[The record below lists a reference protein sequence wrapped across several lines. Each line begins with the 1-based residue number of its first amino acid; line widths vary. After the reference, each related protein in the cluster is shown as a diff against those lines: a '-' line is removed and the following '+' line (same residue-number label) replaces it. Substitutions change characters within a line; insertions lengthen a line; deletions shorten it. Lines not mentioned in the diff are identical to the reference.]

1 MNRLDSTL
9 GPNSHRLIEIGLI
22 SAGPLTS
29 DEFADI
35 HKAGEWLLH
44 DLTTLYPSFEWRL
57 SKLHRPDIGEFSR
70 EESSH
75 LLLQAADERDVH
87 NWDFVLLVTS
97 DDLIPRYFSR
107 AMAALSRPLDA
118 AVISLCRLSNEIDH
132 GISTKPTIANTKSTK
147 TIRALRMK
155 ALMLHAMG
163 HWAGLSPGSKLESLM
178 HRPTETLELDAMT
191 VFSEAET
198 SRMNRFLTEVGDTR
212 LEEQVLGQSGAL
224 IFWVRALWINRQELK
239 EAVMAAKPWAF
250 PKHLSRLTAA
260 AVSTT
265 ALLMLTA
272 EAWDLALSQSIN
284 ALIIMFVITSIV
296 TTLFIADRHRLFFKK
311 RRSRTEQQVVSQVS
325 AILVVVFGLLTTWT
339 SLAMFSLAVSFV
351 LYPQALI
358 STWAASTEYDI
369 NSSNAKVVMSVFC
382 ASVGLLIG
390 SLGASFEEQ
399 HFFRHVIFVDEEI

>member
-1 MNRLDSTL
+1 MNVFD
-9 GPNSHRLIEIGLI
+9 GKNGADGQRLIEIGLI

-35 HKAGEWLLH
+35 RKAGGCLL
-44 DLTTLYPSFEWRL
+44 DELMVLYPSFNWRL
-57 SKLHRPDIGEFSR
+57 SALHRPDIGEFSR

-97 DDLIPRYFSR
+97 DDLIPRYFAR

-118 AVISLCRLSNEIDH
+118 AVISLCRLSNETDH
-132 GISTKPTIANTKSTK
+132 ERNTNDATMDMSSDP
-147 TIRALRMK
+147 IRASRIK

-163 HWAGLSPGSKLESLM
+163 HWAGLSQKDELESLM
-178 HRPTETLELDAMT
+178 HRPKEMLELDAMSM
-191 VFSEAET
+191 FSELET
-198 SRMNRFLTEVGDTR
+198 SRMNQFLTEVGDTR
-212 LEEQVLGQSGAL
+212 LEERALGQSGAL
-224 IFWVRALWINRQELK
+224 AFWVSALWINRQELK
-239 EAVMAAKPWAF
+239 EAVVAAKPWAF

-272 EAWDLALSQSIN
+272 EAWDLALSQSTH
-284 ALIIMFVITSIV
+284 ALVFMFVVTLIV
-296 TTLFIADRHRLFFKK
+296 TTLFIANRHRLFFNK

-325 AILVVVFGLLTTWT
+325 AILVVVIGLLTTWT
-339 SLAMFSLAVSFV
+339 CLATFSWAVSFA
-351 LYPQALI
+351 LYPETLI
-358 STWAASTEYDI
+358 STWAASTQ
-369 NSSNAKVVMSVFC
+369 SSVNANYAKMIMSVFC

-399 HFFRHVIFVDEEI
+399 HFFRHVIFVDEEV